1 MRINE
6 PINYANHCPRRLR
19 PLPKIFFIGLTTWPR
34 LFWEIGAST
43 FAGAATPLNFLGRP
57 YPTSYVYS
65 RQFSRRPWITKEYHI
80 RSPGWRISHFQGALA
95 HPIAFGCSE
104 LCQGLGL
111 VMLGCSFF
119 CFGERHGSQ
128 MMSVESVD
136 KVDNSASSSIGFTS
150 FYFHFQ
156 WTCIY
161 NSLISDRGSANVLS
175 ETNCPGGCS
184 TLLNAPFCRH
194 MAFNLDE
201 RVEFEAPK
209 VTSSWPC
216 PLTARMGLICWA
228 LSFDFTFWYMLI
240 YISYSWCNPIPLIL
254 IKPAPKNVVLVC
266 LVLDS
271 FMLGAH

>member
-111 VMLGCSFF
+111 VMLGCSIF

-175 ETNCPGGCS
+175 ETNCPGGWQHAAERAVLPAHGLQPWRTCRVRGAES
-184 TLLNAPFCRH
+184 DEFLALSPDCPNGINLLGICLLISHF
-194 MAFNLDE
+194 D
-201 RVEFEAPK
+201 
-209 VTSSWPC
+209 
-216 PLTARMGLICWA
+216 ICW
-228 LSFDFTFWYMLI
+228 YI
-240 YISYSWCNPIPLIL
+240 YF
-254 IKPAPKNVVLVC
+254 V
-266 LVLDS
+266 
-271 FMLGAH
+271 